1 MADGLNIKEV
11 KGIIRRRIKIFLL
24 IFVPILIVSF
34 IVASIL
40 PPIYVSKSTIVV
52 EAQQIPEEYV
62 RATVTSYVEERLQLI
77 TQRIL
82 RREKLLEII
91 RKFNLYPDMMG
102 KYATEVILEK
112 MRKDITFETVST
124 GELSGRRSRPT
135 TVAFSLSY
143 EGKDPVTVQKVASVL
158 ASLYL
163 EENFRKREQQ
173 ATSTTIFLQQELD
186 RIRTQVNEYADKISA
201 FKKEH
206 AGELPEHT
214 TINMQALERLNRDF
228 DQANMQIQ
236 SLRERKTYLEGQ
248 LASLDAFQPQQ
259 ATEAREGAIMTPEE
273 RLRSLRSELTKL
285 QFSLSEKHPDI
296 RKLKREIS
304 ELEIQIR
311 ETPSET
317 KKTDRNEETVNPAYI
332 SIKTQIDTT
341 DIEINNLLTQRTRI
355 KKEMTDYQKKIERA
369 PLVERDYNNLTQD
382 YANAQRKANEMMDKL
397 MEATVAKGMEETQFG
412 ERFTI
417 IDPAQIPEKPEK
429 PDRRKIM
436 LMGLFLSLGAG
447 MGLAMTQESLDH
459 SIKTVAELDSL
470 SNVPTLSVIPLMKD
484 VKENRRRRRRYII
497 WSLIIFCV
505 ICCGSLILIHL
516 FMIPLDILWVR
527 IQQKLIILWAQLY
540 QKLNILWMQFQ
551 Q

>member
-1 MADGLNIKEV
+1 MADGLNIKEI

-24 IFVPILIVSF
+24 VFIPILIVSL

-40 PPIYVSKSTIVV
+40 PPIYVSKSTIIV
-52 EAQQIPEEYV
+52 EAQQIPAEYV

-91 RKFNLYPDMMG
+91 KKFNLYPDMVG
-102 KYATEVILEK
+102 KFATEIVIEK
-112 MRKDITFETVST
+112 MRKDITFATVST
-124 GELSGRRSRPT
+124 GALAGRNRPT
-135 TVAFSLSY
+135 TVAFSLSF
-143 EGKDPVTVQKVASVL
+143 EGPDPSTVQKVASVL

-186 RIRTQVNEYADKISA
+186 RIKMQANEYADKISA
-201 FKKEH
+201 FKKKH

-214 TINMQALERLNRDF
+214 AINMQAMDRLNRDF
-228 DQANMQIQ
+228 DQASMQIQ
-236 SLRERKTYLEGQ
+236 SLKERKTYLEGQ
-248 LASLDAFQPQQ
+248 LAGLDKYQPLLAI
-259 ATEAREGAIMTPEE
+259 ATGENTFMTPKE
-273 RLRSLRSELTKL
+273 RLQSLRSELNRL

-311 ETPSET
+311 ETP
-317 KKTDRNEETVNPAYI
+317 TDTTNTHMDEGKDNPAYI

-341 DIEINNLLTQRTRI
+341 DIEIKNLLAQRIAI
-355 KKEMTDYQKKIERA
+355 KKEMAVYQKKIERA

-382 YANAQRKANEMMDKL
+382 YANAQRKSNEMMDKL

-447 MGLAMTQESLDH
+447 IGLSMTLESLDH
-459 SIKTVAELDSL
+459 SIKSVAELDSL
-470 SNVPTLSVIPLMKD
+470 SEVPTLSVIPLMKD
-484 VKENRRRRRRYII
+484 VEEQRRRRRKLFI
-497 WSLIIFCV
+497 WCLVVFCV
-505 ICCGSLILIHL
+505 VCSVSLVLIHL
-516 FMIPLDILWVR
+516 FMVPLDILW
-527 IQQKLIILWAQLY
+527 IQLQQKLTILWAQLY
-540 QKLNILWMQFQ
+540 QKLNMLWVQFQ

>member
-1 MADGLNIKEV
+1 MADGLNIKEI

-24 IFVPILIVSF
+24 VFIPILIVSL

-40 PPIYVSKSTIVV
+40 PPIYVSKSTIIV
-52 EAQQIPEEYV
+52 EAQQIPAEYV

-91 RKFNLYPDMMG
+91 KKFNLYPDMVG
-102 KYATEVILEK
+102 KFATEIVIEK
-112 MRKDITFETVST
+112 MRKDITFATVST
-124 GELSGRRSRPT
+124 GALAGRNRPT
-135 TVAFSLSY
+135 TVAFSLSF
-143 EGKDPVTVQKVASVL
+143 EGPDPSTVQKVASVL

-173 ATSTTIFLQQELD
+173 ATSTTVFLQQELD
-186 RIRTQVNEYADKISA
+186 RIKIQVNEYADKISA

-214 TINMQALERLNRDF
+214 AINMQALDRLNRDF
-228 DQANMQIQ
+228 DQASMQIQ
-236 SLRERKTYLEGQ
+236 SLKERKTYLEGQ
-248 LASLDAFQPQQ
+248 LAVLDKYQPQL
-259 ATEAREGAIMTPEE
+259 ATATGGSTIMTPRE
-273 RLRSLRSELTKL
+273 RLQSLRSELNRL

-311 ETPSET
+311 ETP
-317 KKTDRNEETVNPAYI
+317 TDTTNTHMDEGKDNPAYI

-341 DIEINNLLTQRTRI
+341 DIEIKNLLTQRIAI
-355 KKEMTDYQKKIERA
+355 KKEMAVYQKKIERA

-382 YANAQRKANEMMDKL
+382 YANAQRKSNEMMDKL

-470 SNVPTLSVIPLMKD
+470 SDIPTLSVIPLMKD
-484 VKENRRRRRRYII
+484 VGESRRKRKRRII
-497 WSLIIFCV
+497 WCLVVFCV
-505 ICCGSLILIHL
+505 VCSVSLVLIHL
-516 FMIPLDILWVR
+516 FMVPLDILW
-527 IQQKLIILWAQLY
+527 IQLQQKLTILWAQLY
-540 QKLNILWMQFQ
+540 QKLNMWWVQFQ